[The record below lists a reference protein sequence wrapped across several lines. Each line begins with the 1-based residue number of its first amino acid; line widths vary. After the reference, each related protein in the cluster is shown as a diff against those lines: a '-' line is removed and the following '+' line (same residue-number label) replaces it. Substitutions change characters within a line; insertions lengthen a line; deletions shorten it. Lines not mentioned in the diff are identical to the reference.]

1 MKKILKTLF
10 MLTCVLGLTACGAEE
25 PISDVQQSK
34 ISSAEFRAGYV
45 VDAVMSI
52 VEDDIDISWLENY
65 DNMEI
70 AHIFDEGMTGIL
82 TQVSGGSVTD
92 FDCEGKAVSSA
103 LTSFRSGM
111 AELGDNITSGDIS
124 AVVDD
129 DTIIVTV
136 PVSGSAKAGSVE
148 VIFTNDLFF
157 TMTSCTL
164 NVDSSMGEL
173 MTKAALNTLLGMG
186 TVFVVLILIS
196 LIISCFGFIPK
207 IQAKFEK
214 KTETAAPAAPVV
226 ETAAAP
232 AVEETPEEDDTELV
246 AVIAAA
252 IAAYE
257 GTSVEGLRV
266 RSIKRA
272 NTKKWQNA

>member
-1 MKKILKTLF
+1 MKKILKTLL

-25 PISDVQQSK
+25 SVSDVQQSK
-34 ISSAEFRAGYV
+34 INSAEYRAGYI

-52 VEDDIDISWLENY
+52 VDDDIDVSWLENY

-82 TQVSGGSVTD
+82 TQVSGGSITD
-92 FDCEGKAVSSA
+92 FDCEGKAVNGA

-111 AELGDNITSGDIS
+111 EELGENITTGDVTS
-124 AVVDD
+124 VVDD
-129 DTIIVTV
+129 DTIIVTIKM
-136 PVSGSAKAGSVE
+136 SGSAKTGSVE
-148 VIFTNDLFF
+148 LIFTNDLFL

-173 MTKAALNTLLGMG
+173 MTRAALNTLLGMG
-186 TVFVVLILIS
+186 TVFIVLILIS
-196 LIISCFGFIPK
+196 VIISCFGFIPK
-207 IQAKFEK
+207 LQAKFAK
-214 KTETAAPAAPVV
+214 KADTAAPAAPAAETVAAPVV
-226 ETAAAP
+226 EESP
-232 AVEETPEEDDTELV
+232 VEDDTELV

-257 GTSVEGLRV
+257 GTSVEGFRV